1 MYVVIYDKKNLS
13 IIARPTI
20 TTLEEF
26 KGNPVLFYPDWDI
39 AKHIWDETEFKNP
52 VLENGDLR
60 ESTKEELY
68 KAGKYI
74 LSSNE
79 IVENGKIK
87 TIKLSEFEYIEDN
100 KIKLNRNKKIESI
113 KEKLDIF
120 KTQYSEKEFIFKDEY
135 VQKNRELDKNNLNS
149 IVTMLMFSGKDRFEG
164 WKFKD
169 KQGNDVYVTL
179 MKQDIVALS
188 DIMTAQTTKAM
199 HTESKILKKL
209 DNLTDDELKEFNVK
223 EEFEKEWNKI

>member
-20 TTLEEF
+20 TTSKEF

-113 KEKLDIF
+113 KEKLGIF

>member
-26 KGNPVLFYPDWDI
+26 KSNPVLFYPDWDI

-113 KEKLDIF
+113 KEKLGIF